1 MLTLFYNNQKLKINQ
16 TLSLIKR
23 DQIELLPAK
32 KLVETTLAHVEV
44 VENIKIVVHDYKVYK
59 WKEQLPI
66 QPDYWCRKFEISN
79 PEENN
84 WINYMDCKDLLF
96 QLLEA
101 KFIYKPNTTNN
112 ESRYNITV
120 AGRECLS
127 QFFTKIPAS
136 MRNVISKFAVEN
148 KLHFKR
154 NQEYIGNYYK
164 SIDGSYTVE
173 LRILEPLTTD
183 SIFSVSI
190 KTDTRHNAIVA
201 CKKWRELAP
210 NIYEQVYSKII
221 EE

>member
-1 MLTLFYNNQKLKINQ
+1 MEFVADNTVNKLILLFVLDKMEIPLT
-16 TLSLIKR
+16 
-23 DQIELLPAK
+23 
-32 KLVETTLAHVEV
+32 
-44 VENIKIVVHDYKVYK
+44 ENSI
-59 WKEQLPI
+59 L
-66 QPDYWCRKFEISN
+66 EICCSQ
-79 PEENN
+79 NN